1 MSVTSPRV
9 SFDDTAAAF
18 SFRDDRELSRMYW
31 LFWLMNLGWLT
42 HLAKYVIPVVIR
54 LHLPVR
60 KWIRDTLYKQFCG
73 GETLEHVMQ
82 TADRLAHAG
91 MHIILDYGVEGK
103 ETEEVFEHTCAEY
116 VRMIT
121 YATRKP
127 NIPFIAVKMTG
138 LARTQLLEK
147 LHERQNLTESEKA
160 EWQRACQRLE
170 RIVQEATK
178 HHIGVMVDAEESW
191 IQSPI
196 DACVMQLM
204 QTYNRQKPVLFQ
216 TYQLYR
222 TDRLEVLKS
231 HILEAKE
238 KAFVLGAKLVRGAY
252 LEKERKRAVEKGYP
266 SPVHANK
273 NRTDEDYNEA
283 IQYSLAHL
291 QDVCCCIAT
300 HNEKSCQ
307 LAIQL
312 MEEKQIAPDHP
323 HVYFSQLYG
332 MSDHIS
338 FNLARHGYRVCKYLP
353 YGPLEDVIP
362 YLMRR
367 AQENTSVAGQTSR
380 ELRLIQQE
388 ITRRKM
394 LHQQGVH

>member
-1 MSVTSPRV
+1 MSVTFQRV

-18 SFRDDRELSRMYW
+18 SFRDDRELKRIYW

-42 HLAKYVIPVVIR
+42 HLAKYLIPIVIR

-60 KWIRDTLYKQFCG
+60 KWIRNTLYQQFCG
-73 GETLEHVMQ
+73 GETLEDVMQ
-82 TADRLAHAG
+82 TAKRLDNAG

-103 ETEEVFEHTCAEY
+103 ETEEVFEHTCTEY
-116 VRMIT
+116 IRMIT
-121 YATRKP
+121 YASRQS

-147 LHERQNLTESEKA
+147 LHAQHTLTEAEKT
-160 EWQRACQRLE
+160 EWQKACQRLE
-170 RIVQEATK
+170 RIVKEAVQ

-196 DACVMQLM
+196 DELVMKLM
-204 QTYNRQKPVLFQ
+204 QTYNQQSAVLFQ

-222 TDRLEVLKS
+222 TDRLALLKS
-231 HILEAKE
+231 HVHQAKE
-238 KAFVLGAKLVRGAY
+238 NGFILGAKLVRGAY
-252 LEKERKRAVEKGYP
+252 LEKERKRAAEKGYP

-273 NRTDEDYNEA
+273 AATDKDYNEA
-283 IQYSLAHL
+283 IQYCMNYLDHVS
-291 QDVCCCIAT
+291 CCIAT

-312 MEEKQIAPDHP
+312 MEEKQIASNHP

-338 FNLARHGYRVCKYLP
+338 FNLSKHGYRVCKYLP

-380 ELRLIQQE
+380 ELRLIKQE
-388 ITRRKM
+388 IARRKAIPY
-394 LHQQGVH
+394 VH

>member
-1 MSVTSPRV
+1 MSVTFQRV

-18 SFRDDRELSRMYW
+18 SFRDDRELKRIYW

-42 HLAKYVIPVVIR
+42 HLAKYLIPVVIR
-54 LHLPVR
+54 LHLPVK
-60 KWIRDTLYKQFCG
+60 KWIRNTLYQQFCG
-73 GETLEHVMQ
+73 GETLEDVMQ
-82 TADRLAHAG
+82 TAKRLDNAG

-116 VRMIT
+116 IRMIT
-121 YATRKP
+121 YAARES

-147 LHERQNLTESEKA
+147 LHAQHTLSEA
-160 EWQRACQRLE
+160 EETEWQRACQRLE
-170 RIVQEATK
+170 RIVKEAVQ

-196 DACVMQLM
+196 DEWVMKLM
-204 QTYNRQKPVLFQ
+204 QTYNQQTAVLFQ

-222 TDRLEVLKS
+222 TDRLALLKS
-231 HILEAKE
+231 HVHQAKE
-238 KAFVLGAKLVRGAY
+238 NGFILGAKLVRGAY
-252 LEKERKRAVEKGYP
+252 LEKERKRAAEKGYP
-266 SPVHANK
+266 SPVHASK
-273 NRTDEDYNEA
+273 TATDQDYNEA
-283 IQYSLAHL
+283 IQYCMNYLDHVS
-291 QDVCCCIAT
+291 CCIAT
-300 HNEKSCQ
+300 HNENSCQ
-307 LAIQL
+307 LTIQL
-312 MEEKQIAPDHP
+312 MEEKQIPPHHP
-323 HVYFSQLYG
+323 HVCFSQLYG

-338 FNLARHGYRVCKYLP
+338 FNLSKHGYRVCKYLP

-380 ELRLIQQE
+380 ELRLIKQE
-388 ITRRKM
+388 IARRKAM
-394 LHQQGVH
+394 QLVR